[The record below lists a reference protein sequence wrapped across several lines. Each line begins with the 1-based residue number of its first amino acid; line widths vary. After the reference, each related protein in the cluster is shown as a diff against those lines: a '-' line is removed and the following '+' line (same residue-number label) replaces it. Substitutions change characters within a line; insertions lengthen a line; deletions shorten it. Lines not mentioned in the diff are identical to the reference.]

1 MEELNKLQKEVE
13 TLKEVDVTNLDVNQ
27 LTQVL
32 EKLTQV
38 LEQSESTLIN
48 SFNEN
53 IKRNDE

>member
-13 TLKEVDVTNLDVNQ
+13 TLKEVDVNNLDVNQ

-32 EKLTQV
+32 E
-38 LEQSESTLIN
+38 QSENTLIN

-53 IKRNDE
+53 IKNNDE

>member
-13 TLKEVDVTNLDVNQ
+13 TLKEVDVNNLDVNQ

-38 LEQSESTLIN
+38 LEQSENTLIN

-53 IKRNDE
+53 IKNNDE

>member
-13 TLKEVDVTNLDVNQ
+13 TLKEVDVNNLDVNQ

-38 LEQSESTLIN
+38 LEQSENTLIN
-48 SFNEN
+48 
-53 IKRNDE
+53 